1 MRGRREARK
10 EKREDRRDNRGT
22 GAKIALGAVAVAGVA
37 YGVKKHREG
46 NEDDGEQRGGGSE
59 DDASSSDDEDIC
71 KTFAMREK
79 LLTFGD
85 DFTIEKLSTKRRGG
99 RKGRPAYYADNK
111 VLRVRETFNLRE
123 FHDRK
128 VLYSI
133 QERKARVRDSMAIE
147 DEDGNKIAEIKQ
159 RKVGVVR
166 DNFVVKIRDET
177 DWQVH
182 GSILEH
188 DFTIKEDGR
197 QIVKV
202 HKKWIAPIKDCYFI
216 DVEQTDDVA
225 LALMVVIGLE
235 ALTNED

>member
-1 MRGRREARK
+1 MGIMPIGRRAERQ
-10 EKREDRRDNRGT
+10 ERREDRRGGDDD
-22 GAKIALGAVAVAGVA
+22 
-37 YGVKKHREG
+37 E
-46 NEDDGEQRGGGSE
+46 EDDSSE
-59 DDASSSDDEDIC
+59 DEGGC

-85 DFTIEKLSTKRRGG
+85 DFTIEKLSRRRGG
-99 RKGRPAYYADNK
+99 RKGRPAYYCDNK

-123 FHDRK
+123 FHHRK

-133 QERKARVRDSMAIE
+133 QERKARVRD
-147 DEDGNKIAEIKQ
+147 
-159 RKVGVVR
+159 
-166 DNFVVKIRDET
+166 NFVVKIRDEV

-197 QIVKV
+197 EIVKV
-202 HKKWIAPIKDCYFI
+202 HKKWVAPIKDCYFI
-216 DVEQTDDVA
+216 DVEETDDVA

-235 ALTNED
+235 SLTDDE

>member
-1 MRGRREARK
+1 MRARREARK
-10 EKREDRRDNRGT
+10 ENREDRRENRGT
-22 GAKIALGAVAVAGVA
+22 GAKVAIGVA
-37 YGVKKHREG
+37 AGAAIAVGVKKRRDG
-46 NEDDGEQRGGGSE
+46 SDGKDDDDGSSSE
-59 DDASSSDDEDIC
+59 DEDGC

-85 DFTIEKLSTKRRGG
+85 DFTIEKLNSKRRGG
-99 RKGRPAYYADNK
+99 RKGRPAYYCDNK

-123 FHDRK
+123 FHHRK

-147 DEDGNKIAEIKQ
+147 NEDGDKIAEIKK

-166 DNFVVKIRDET
+166 DNFVIKIRDET
-177 DWQVH
+177 DWQCH

-197 QIVKV
+197 EIVKV

-216 DVEQTDDVA
+216 DVKDTDDVA

-235 ALTNED
+235 SLTDE